1 MGEGVYQLR
10 SSANSKLTATPGSS
24 GLTLNAV
31 GSGKNQQ
38 FRLDYHASG
47 YYTITCQENGLRLTA
62 GKNGVTLAKAS
73 TDNGQLWKAAVYN
86 SGFSLQN
93 RGTGSYLSVSSNA
106 AGGRLILADTAM
118 QWQLALAGAG
128 WTLDGASYPTV
139 NSTLTVGQ
147 TGFPFRGT
155 LRNAYDIRRVT
166 VSIQKSN
173 GSNAISPA
181 TATPNAKSYDLS
193 RLDDAV
199 AFSRLG
205 VGGYTLVIAAENTA
219 GDNYRLESK
228 FYVTDGSYVVSFDP
242 CGGTC
247 SESTRLVSA
256 GQKYGN
262 LPTAVKDGC
271 AFVGWFTQ
279 PDGGQQIT
287 ANSTTGA
294 SNITLYAHYQGQ
306 YTYQFVNYDGSV
318 YAQGKLTAGQT
329 IPRPAGTPTRPA
341 DSQYTYT
348 FTGWQGYTNGMTIS
362 GNVTFT
368 AQYAAKA
375 VESVPKEITT
385 GAYRIADSYLRAI
398 PMGTT
403 ARQLLANLSPSDYI
417 TLPVQG
423 DSLVGT
429 RHDRHLCQ
437 GRPDH
442 PDPDHRGHRRPQ
454 RRRPGHHY
462 RYGPAPGS
470 PAGQDVPDRRGPSGG
485 GPQRRRSGYH
495 HRYGPASGVPAG
507 PGYHATQLSMRDH
520 AMRKNISSA
529 LAGFLAALLLWC
541 LLPVTA
547 EAAGASFSG
556 SGSVRAGDSVTVTFS
571 VSGSNIQGIT
581 AVLHY
586 DSSTL
591 TLTGTRQL
599 IGDSWSVDMSGGNL
613 LAYDQSLNNPIS
625 GSSAV
630 LAVTFRVKSG
640 VAAGT
645 KVSATITDIVTS
657 DGNSD
662 QSLNDASWSA
672 SVASPPSGNA
682 NLSGLSCGSYALS
695 PSFSAGT
702 TEYSVTVPYDVSRL
716 PLDYSAADG
725 GANVSVSGN
734 QLSVGVNT
742 VVLTVTAANGAT
754 RRYTISVTR
763 QPDPTATL
771 SSDADLADLTPSEG
785 KLTPAFAPN
794 ITEYA
799 VYVPYETTKLSLSAT
814 AKDSKALG
822 VTQPDA
828 ALKQGDNV
836 LTVTCTA
843 EDGHHPGLYGP
854 CGADA
859 WLCRD
864 PAPDRRTGAGG
875 PAPEPDDQQPGP
887 FRSLWTALCAPGGSA
902 PADGALGAAVH
913 HPGFAAGGFAGGAVL
928 YRAVRWHFPQPPPY
942 PGSSGPDG
950 AAGAPGAPAGA

>member
-1 MGEGVYQLR
+1 
-10 SSANSKLTATPGSS
+10 
-24 GLTLNAV
+24 
-31 GSGKNQQ
+31 
-38 FRLDYHASG
+38 
-47 YYTITCQENGLRLTA
+47 
-62 GKNGVTLAKAS
+62 
-73 TDNGQLWKAAVYN
+73 
-86 SGFSLQN
+86 
-93 RGTGSYLSVSSNA
+93 
-106 AGGRLILADTAM
+106 
-118 QWQLALAGAG
+118 
-128 WTLDGASYPTV
+128 
-139 NSTLTVGQ
+139 
-147 TGFPFRGT
+147 
-155 LRNAYDIRRVT
+155 
-166 VSIQKSN
+166 
-173 GSNAISPA
+173 
-181 TATPNAKSYDLS
+181 
-193 RLDDAV
+193 
-199 AFSRLG
+199 
-205 VGGYTLVIAAENTA
+205 
-219 GDNYRLESK
+219 
-228 FYVTDGSYVVSFDP
+228 
-242 CGGTC
+242 
-247 SESTRLVSA
+247 
-256 GQKYGN
+256 
-262 LPTAVKDGC
+262 
-271 AFVGWFTQ
+271 
-279 PDGGQQIT
+279 
-287 ANSTTGA
+287 
-294 SNITLYAHYQGQ
+294 
-306 YTYQFVNYDGSV
+306 
-318 YAQGKLTAGQT
+318 
-329 IPRPAGTPTRPA
+329 
-341 DSQYTYT
+341 
-348 FTGWQGYTNGMTIS
+348 
-362 GNVTFT
+362 
-368 AQYAAKA
+368 
-375 VESVPKEITT
+375 
-385 GAYRIADSYLRAI
+385 
-398 PMGTT
+398 
-403 ARQLLANLSPSDYI
+403 
-417 TLPVQG
+417 
-423 DSLVGT
+423 
-429 RHDRHLCQ
+429 
-437 GRPDH
+437 
-442 PDPDHRGHRRPQ
+442 
-454 RRRPGHHY
+454 
-462 RYGPAPGS
+462 
-470 PAGQDVPDRRGPSGG
+470 
-485 GPQRRRSGYH
+485 
-495 HRYGPASGVPAG
+495 
-507 PGYHATQLSMRDH
+507 MRDH
-520 AMRKNISSA
+520 TMRKNISSA

-599 IGDSWSVDMSGGNL
+599 IGDTWSVDMSGGNL

-662 QSLNDASWSA
+662 QNLNDASWSA

-742 VVLTVTAANGAT
+742 MVLTVTAANGAT

-843 EDGHHPGLYGP
+843 KDGTT
-854 CGADA
+854 
-859 WLCRD
+859 RD
-864 PAPDRRTGAGG
+864 YTVHVVRMPAFAGTLPQIG
-875 PAPEPDDQQPGP
+875 QPEPEEPAPEEPQTQPGP
-887 FRSLWTALCAPGGSA
+887 FRALWTAMCAPVDLPLNRWLPMYAILAAGLVILLVLLFFMGRAVGISRSRRRILDRLARMEQPEPQESQPEPEHEPTAQPEESAQEPA
-902 PADGALGAAVH
+902 PAASAQLEAPEPEIPPEPSELPEVPEPA
-913 HPGFAAGGFAGGAVL
+913 
-928 YRAVRWHFPQPPPY
+928 QPEA
-942 PGSSGPDG
+942 PD
-950 AAGAPGAPAGA
+950 PAPAESEPAPVESETPAPEAESATPEEPEAPAPEEPETPESEEKTLDRESLDALLEEIRNM

>member
-1 MGEGVYQLR
+1 
-10 SSANSKLTATPGSS
+10 
-24 GLTLNAV
+24 
-31 GSGKNQQ
+31 
-38 FRLDYHASG
+38 
-47 YYTITCQENGLRLTA
+47 
-62 GKNGVTLAKAS
+62 
-73 TDNGQLWKAAVYN
+73 
-86 SGFSLQN
+86 
-93 RGTGSYLSVSSNA
+93 
-106 AGGRLILADTAM
+106 
-118 QWQLALAGAG
+118 
-128 WTLDGASYPTV
+128 
-139 NSTLTVGQ
+139 
-147 TGFPFRGT
+147 
-155 LRNAYDIRRVT
+155 
-166 VSIQKSN
+166 
-173 GSNAISPA
+173 
-181 TATPNAKSYDLS
+181 
-193 RLDDAV
+193 
-199 AFSRLG
+199 
-205 VGGYTLVIAAENTA
+205 
-219 GDNYRLESK
+219 
-228 FYVTDGSYVVSFDP
+228 
-242 CGGTC
+242 
-247 SESTRLVSA
+247 
-256 GQKYGN
+256 
-262 LPTAVKDGC
+262 
-271 AFVGWFTQ
+271 
-279 PDGGQQIT
+279 
-287 ANSTTGA
+287 
-294 SNITLYAHYQGQ
+294 
-306 YTYQFVNYDGSV
+306 
-318 YAQGKLTAGQT
+318 
-329 IPRPAGTPTRPA
+329 
-341 DSQYTYT
+341 
-348 FTGWQGYTNGMTIS
+348 
-362 GNVTFT
+362 
-368 AQYAAKA
+368 
-375 VESVPKEITT
+375 
-385 GAYRIADSYLRAI
+385 
-398 PMGTT
+398 
-403 ARQLLANLSPSDYI
+403 
-417 TLPVQG
+417 
-423 DSLVGT
+423 
-429 RHDRHLCQ
+429 
-437 GRPDH
+437 
-442 PDPDHRGHRRPQ
+442 
-454 RRRPGHHY
+454 
-462 RYGPAPGS
+462 
-470 PAGQDVPDRRGPSGG
+470 
-485 GPQRRRSGYH
+485 
-495 HRYGPASGVPAG
+495 
-507 PGYHATQLSMRDH
+507 MRDH

-586 DSSTL
+586 DSSAL

-785 KLTPAFAPN
+785 KLSPAFAPN

-843 EDGHHPGLYGP
+843 EDGTTRDYTVHVVRMPGF
-854 CGADA
+854 
-859 WLCRD
+859 
-864 PAPDRRTGAGG
+864 AGTLPQIG
-875 PAPEPDDQQPGP
+875 EPEPEAPVPEPEDQQPGP
-887 FRSLWTALCAPGGSA
+887 FRSLWTALCAPVDLPLLTGRWVPLYAILALQLVVLLVALFFIGRSVGISRSRRRILDRLARMEQPEPQEPQPEPQEPQPEPEHEPTAQPEESAQEPA
-902 PADGALGAAVH
+902 PAASAQPEAPEPEIPPEPSEAPEAPEPAQPEAPDPAPAESEPAPVEPETPAPEAESAA
-913 HPGFAAGGFAGGAVL
+913 PEEPETPESEEK
-928 YRAVRWHFPQPPPY
+928 PQPLDRE
-942 PGSSGPDG
+942 SLD
-950 AAGAPGAPAGA
+950 ALLEEIRNM

>member
-1 MGEGVYQLR
+1 
-10 SSANSKLTATPGSS
+10 
-24 GLTLNAV
+24 
-31 GSGKNQQ
+31 
-38 FRLDYHASG
+38 
-47 YYTITCQENGLRLTA
+47 
-62 GKNGVTLAKAS
+62 
-73 TDNGQLWKAAVYN
+73 
-86 SGFSLQN
+86 
-93 RGTGSYLSVSSNA
+93 
-106 AGGRLILADTAM
+106 
-118 QWQLALAGAG
+118 
-128 WTLDGASYPTV
+128 
-139 NSTLTVGQ
+139 
-147 TGFPFRGT
+147 
-155 LRNAYDIRRVT
+155 
-166 VSIQKSN
+166 
-173 GSNAISPA
+173 
-181 TATPNAKSYDLS
+181 
-193 RLDDAV
+193 
-199 AFSRLG
+199 
-205 VGGYTLVIAAENTA
+205 
-219 GDNYRLESK
+219 
-228 FYVTDGSYVVSFDP
+228 
-242 CGGTC
+242 
-247 SESTRLVSA
+247 
-256 GQKYGN
+256 
-262 LPTAVKDGC
+262 
-271 AFVGWFTQ
+271 
-279 PDGGQQIT
+279 
-287 ANSTTGA
+287 
-294 SNITLYAHYQGQ
+294 
-306 YTYQFVNYDGSV
+306 
-318 YAQGKLTAGQT
+318 
-329 IPRPAGTPTRPA
+329 
-341 DSQYTYT
+341 
-348 FTGWQGYTNGMTIS
+348 
-362 GNVTFT
+362 
-368 AQYAAKA
+368 
-375 VESVPKEITT
+375 
-385 GAYRIADSYLRAI
+385 
-398 PMGTT
+398 
-403 ARQLLANLSPSDYI
+403 
-417 TLPVQG
+417 
-423 DSLVGT
+423 
-429 RHDRHLCQ
+429 
-437 GRPDH
+437 
-442 PDPDHRGHRRPQ
+442 
-454 RRRPGHHY
+454 
-462 RYGPAPGS
+462 
-470 PAGQDVPDRRGPSGG
+470 
-485 GPQRRRSGYH
+485 
-495 HRYGPASGVPAG
+495 
-507 PGYHATQLSMRDH
+507 MRDH

-586 DSSTL
+586 DSSAL

-662 QSLNDASWSA
+662 QNLNDASWSA

-716 PLDYSAADG
+716 PLDYSAADS

-763 QPDPTATL
+763 QPDPTVTL
-771 SSDADLADLTPSEG
+771 SSDADLADMTPSEG

-843 EDGHHPGLYGP
+843 EDGTT
-854 CGADA
+854 
-859 WLCRD
+859 RD
-864 PAPDRRTGAGG
+864 YTVHVVRMPAFAGTLPQIG
-875 PAPEPDDQQPGP
+875 EPEPEDPTPEPGDQQPGP
-887 FRSLWTALCAPGGSA
+887 FRSLWTALCAPVDLPLLTGRWVPLYAILALQLVVLLVALFFIGRSVGISRSRRRILDRLARMEQPEPQPESASEPEPVTQSESA
-902 PADGALGAAVH
+902 PVPEPAAQ
-913 HPGFAAGGFAGGAVL
+913 PESPEPEIPPE
-928 YRAVRWHFPQPPPY
+928 PQPEPPKN
-942 PGSSGPDG
+942 PEPVQPETPAPEP
-950 AAGAPGAPAGA
+950 AAAEPESVPAEPETPAPEEESAAPEEPETPETPESEEKPQTLDRESLDALLEEIRNM

>member
-1 MGEGVYQLR
+1 
-10 SSANSKLTATPGSS
+10 
-24 GLTLNAV
+24 
-31 GSGKNQQ
+31 
-38 FRLDYHASG
+38 
-47 YYTITCQENGLRLTA
+47 
-62 GKNGVTLAKAS
+62 
-73 TDNGQLWKAAVYN
+73 
-86 SGFSLQN
+86 
-93 RGTGSYLSVSSNA
+93 
-106 AGGRLILADTAM
+106 
-118 QWQLALAGAG
+118 
-128 WTLDGASYPTV
+128 
-139 NSTLTVGQ
+139 
-147 TGFPFRGT
+147 
-155 LRNAYDIRRVT
+155 
-166 VSIQKSN
+166 
-173 GSNAISPA
+173 
-181 TATPNAKSYDLS
+181 
-193 RLDDAV
+193 
-199 AFSRLG
+199 
-205 VGGYTLVIAAENTA
+205 
-219 GDNYRLESK
+219 
-228 FYVTDGSYVVSFDP
+228 
-242 CGGTC
+242 
-247 SESTRLVSA
+247 
-256 GQKYGN
+256 
-262 LPTAVKDGC
+262 
-271 AFVGWFTQ
+271 
-279 PDGGQQIT
+279 
-287 ANSTTGA
+287 
-294 SNITLYAHYQGQ
+294 
-306 YTYQFVNYDGSV
+306 
-318 YAQGKLTAGQT
+318 
-329 IPRPAGTPTRPA
+329 
-341 DSQYTYT
+341 
-348 FTGWQGYTNGMTIS
+348 
-362 GNVTFT
+362 
-368 AQYAAKA
+368 
-375 VESVPKEITT
+375 
-385 GAYRIADSYLRAI
+385 
-398 PMGTT
+398 
-403 ARQLLANLSPSDYI
+403 
-417 TLPVQG
+417 
-423 DSLVGT
+423 
-429 RHDRHLCQ
+429 
-437 GRPDH
+437 
-442 PDPDHRGHRRPQ
+442 
-454 RRRPGHHY
+454 
-462 RYGPAPGS
+462 
-470 PAGQDVPDRRGPSGG
+470 
-485 GPQRRRSGYH
+485 
-495 HRYGPASGVPAG
+495 
-507 PGYHATQLSMRDH
+507 MRDH

-571 VSGSNIQGIT
+571 VSGSNIKGIT

-586 DSSTL
+586 DSSAL

-843 EDGHHPGLYGP
+843 EDGTT
-854 CGADA
+854 
-859 WLCRD
+859 RD
-864 PAPDRRTGAGG
+864 YT
-875 PAPEPDDQQPGP
+875 
-887 FRSLWTALCAPGGSA
+887 
-902 PADGALGAAVH
+902 VH
-913 HPGFAAGGFAGGAVL
+913 VVRMPGFAGTL
-928 YRAVRWHFPQPPPY
+928 PLIVRLRSRRPPRRSLTI
-942 PGSSGPDG
+942 SSPVPSDPCGRRCAHRWICPC
-950 AAGAPGAPAGA
+950 

>member
-1 MGEGVYQLR
+1 
-10 SSANSKLTATPGSS
+10 
-24 GLTLNAV
+24 
-31 GSGKNQQ
+31 
-38 FRLDYHASG
+38 
-47 YYTITCQENGLRLTA
+47 
-62 GKNGVTLAKAS
+62 
-73 TDNGQLWKAAVYN
+73 
-86 SGFSLQN
+86 
-93 RGTGSYLSVSSNA
+93 
-106 AGGRLILADTAM
+106 
-118 QWQLALAGAG
+118 
-128 WTLDGASYPTV
+128 
-139 NSTLTVGQ
+139 
-147 TGFPFRGT
+147 
-155 LRNAYDIRRVT
+155 
-166 VSIQKSN
+166 
-173 GSNAISPA
+173 
-181 TATPNAKSYDLS
+181 
-193 RLDDAV
+193 
-199 AFSRLG
+199 
-205 VGGYTLVIAAENTA
+205 
-219 GDNYRLESK
+219 
-228 FYVTDGSYVVSFDP
+228 
-242 CGGTC
+242 
-247 SESTRLVSA
+247 
-256 GQKYGN
+256 
-262 LPTAVKDGC
+262 
-271 AFVGWFTQ
+271 
-279 PDGGQQIT
+279 
-287 ANSTTGA
+287 
-294 SNITLYAHYQGQ
+294 
-306 YTYQFVNYDGSV
+306 
-318 YAQGKLTAGQT
+318 
-329 IPRPAGTPTRPA
+329 
-341 DSQYTYT
+341 
-348 FTGWQGYTNGMTIS
+348 
-362 GNVTFT
+362 
-368 AQYAAKA
+368 
-375 VESVPKEITT
+375 
-385 GAYRIADSYLRAI
+385 
-398 PMGTT
+398 
-403 ARQLLANLSPSDYI
+403 
-417 TLPVQG
+417 
-423 DSLVGT
+423 
-429 RHDRHLCQ
+429 
-437 GRPDH
+437 
-442 PDPDHRGHRRPQ
+442 
-454 RRRPGHHY
+454 
-462 RYGPAPGS
+462 
-470 PAGQDVPDRRGPSGG
+470 
-485 GPQRRRSGYH
+485 
-495 HRYGPASGVPAG
+495 
-507 PGYHATQLSMRDH
+507 MRDH

-662 QSLNDASWSA
+662 QNLNDASWSA

-785 KLTPAFAPN
+785 KLSPAFAPN

-843 EDGHHPGLYGP
+843 EDGTTRDYTVHVVRMPGFAGTLPQIGEP
-854 CGADA
+854 E
-859 WLCRD
+859 
-864 PAPDRRTGAGG
+864 PEAPT
-875 PAPEPDDQQPGP
+875 PEPDDQQPGP
-887 FRSLWTALCAPGGSA
+887 FRSLWTALCAPVDLPLLTGRWVPLYAILALQLVVLLVALFFIGRSVGISRSRRRILDRLARMEQPEPQEPQPEPEHEPTAQPEESAQEPAPAASAQPEVPDPAPAESEPAPVEPETPAPEAESAAPEEPEASA
-902 PADGALGAAVH
+902 PEAESAAPEEPETPAPEAESATPEGPETPESEEKTLDRESLDAL
-913 HPGFAAGGFAGGAVL
+913 L
-928 YRAVRWHFPQPPPY
+928 EEIRNM
-942 PGSSGPDG
+942 
-950 AAGAPGAPAGA
+950 

>member
-1 MGEGVYQLR
+1 
-10 SSANSKLTATPGSS
+10 
-24 GLTLNAV
+24 
-31 GSGKNQQ
+31 
-38 FRLDYHASG
+38 
-47 YYTITCQENGLRLTA
+47 
-62 GKNGVTLAKAS
+62 
-73 TDNGQLWKAAVYN
+73 
-86 SGFSLQN
+86 
-93 RGTGSYLSVSSNA
+93 
-106 AGGRLILADTAM
+106 
-118 QWQLALAGAG
+118 
-128 WTLDGASYPTV
+128 
-139 NSTLTVGQ
+139 
-147 TGFPFRGT
+147 
-155 LRNAYDIRRVT
+155 
-166 VSIQKSN
+166 
-173 GSNAISPA
+173 
-181 TATPNAKSYDLS
+181 
-193 RLDDAV
+193 
-199 AFSRLG
+199 
-205 VGGYTLVIAAENTA
+205 
-219 GDNYRLESK
+219 
-228 FYVTDGSYVVSFDP
+228 
-242 CGGTC
+242 
-247 SESTRLVSA
+247 
-256 GQKYGN
+256 
-262 LPTAVKDGC
+262 
-271 AFVGWFTQ
+271 
-279 PDGGQQIT
+279 
-287 ANSTTGA
+287 
-294 SNITLYAHYQGQ
+294 
-306 YTYQFVNYDGSV
+306 
-318 YAQGKLTAGQT
+318 
-329 IPRPAGTPTRPA
+329 
-341 DSQYTYT
+341 
-348 FTGWQGYTNGMTIS
+348 
-362 GNVTFT
+362 
-368 AQYAAKA
+368 
-375 VESVPKEITT
+375 
-385 GAYRIADSYLRAI
+385 
-398 PMGTT
+398 
-403 ARQLLANLSPSDYI
+403 
-417 TLPVQG
+417 
-423 DSLVGT
+423 
-429 RHDRHLCQ
+429 
-437 GRPDH
+437 
-442 PDPDHRGHRRPQ
+442 
-454 RRRPGHHY
+454 
-462 RYGPAPGS
+462 
-470 PAGQDVPDRRGPSGG
+470 
-485 GPQRRRSGYH
+485 
-495 HRYGPASGVPAG
+495 
-507 PGYHATQLSMRDH
+507 MRDH

-586 DSSTL
+586 DSSAL

-682 NLSGLSCGSYALS
+682 NLSGLSCGSYTLS

-843 EDGHHPGLYGP
+843 EDGTTRDYTVHVVRMPGF
-854 CGADA
+854 
-859 WLCRD
+859 
-864 PAPDRRTGAGG
+864 AGTLPQIG
-875 PAPEPDDQQPGP
+875 EPEPEAPAPEPDDQQPGP
-887 FRSLWTALCAPGGSA
+887 FRSLWTALCAPVDLPLLTGRWVPLYAILALQLVVLLVALFFIGRSVGISRSRRRILDRLARMEQPEPQETQPEPEHEPTAQPEESAQEPA
-902 PADGALGAAVH
+902 PAASA
-913 HPGFAAGGFAGGAVL
+913 
-928 YRAVRWHFPQPPPY
+928 QPEAPEPEIPPE
-942 PGSSGPDG
+942 SSELPEVPEPAQPEAPD
-950 AAGAPGAPAGA
+950 PAPAESEPAPVEPETPASEAESAAPEEPETPAPEAESATPEEPETPESEEKTLDRESLDALLEEIRNM

>member
-1 MGEGVYQLR
+1 
-10 SSANSKLTATPGSS
+10 
-24 GLTLNAV
+24 
-31 GSGKNQQ
+31 
-38 FRLDYHASG
+38 
-47 YYTITCQENGLRLTA
+47 
-62 GKNGVTLAKAS
+62 
-73 TDNGQLWKAAVYN
+73 
-86 SGFSLQN
+86 
-93 RGTGSYLSVSSNA
+93 
-106 AGGRLILADTAM
+106 
-118 QWQLALAGAG
+118 
-128 WTLDGASYPTV
+128 
-139 NSTLTVGQ
+139 
-147 TGFPFRGT
+147 
-155 LRNAYDIRRVT
+155 
-166 VSIQKSN
+166 
-173 GSNAISPA
+173 
-181 TATPNAKSYDLS
+181 
-193 RLDDAV
+193 
-199 AFSRLG
+199 
-205 VGGYTLVIAAENTA
+205 
-219 GDNYRLESK
+219 
-228 FYVTDGSYVVSFDP
+228 
-242 CGGTC
+242 
-247 SESTRLVSA
+247 
-256 GQKYGN
+256 
-262 LPTAVKDGC
+262 
-271 AFVGWFTQ
+271 
-279 PDGGQQIT
+279 
-287 ANSTTGA
+287 
-294 SNITLYAHYQGQ
+294 
-306 YTYQFVNYDGSV
+306 
-318 YAQGKLTAGQT
+318 
-329 IPRPAGTPTRPA
+329 
-341 DSQYTYT
+341 
-348 FTGWQGYTNGMTIS
+348 
-362 GNVTFT
+362 
-368 AQYAAKA
+368 
-375 VESVPKEITT
+375 
-385 GAYRIADSYLRAI
+385 
-398 PMGTT
+398 
-403 ARQLLANLSPSDYI
+403 
-417 TLPVQG
+417 
-423 DSLVGT
+423 
-429 RHDRHLCQ
+429 
-437 GRPDH
+437 
-442 PDPDHRGHRRPQ
+442 
-454 RRRPGHHY
+454 
-462 RYGPAPGS
+462 
-470 PAGQDVPDRRGPSGG
+470 
-485 GPQRRRSGYH
+485 
-495 HRYGPASGVPAG
+495 
-507 PGYHATQLSMRDH
+507 
-520 AMRKNISSA
+520 MRKNISSA

-586 DSSTL
+586 DSSAL

-662 QSLNDASWSA
+662 QNLNDASWSA

-843 EDGHHPGLYGP
+843 EDGTTRDYTVHVVRMPGFAGTLPQIGEP
-854 CGADA
+854 E
-859 WLCRD
+859 
-864 PAPDRRTGAGG
+864 PEAPV
-875 PAPEPDDQQPGP
+875 PEPDDQQPGP
-887 FRSLWTALCAPGGSA
+887 FRSLWTALCAPVDLPLLTGRWVPLYAILALQLVVLLVALFFIGRSVGISRSRRRILDRLARMEQPEPQEPQEPQPEPEHEPTAQPEKSAQEPAPAASAQPEVPEPEIPPEPSELPEVPEPAQPEDPDPAPAEAESA
-902 PADGALGAAVH
+902 PVEPETPAPEAEPAPVEPETPAPEAESAAPEEPETLASEAESATPEEPEIPESEEKPQTLDRESLDAL
-913 HPGFAAGGFAGGAVL
+913 L
-928 YRAVRWHFPQPPPY
+928 EEIRNM
-942 PGSSGPDG
+942 
-950 AAGAPGAPAGA
+950 

>member
-1 MGEGVYQLR
+1 
-10 SSANSKLTATPGSS
+10 
-24 GLTLNAV
+24 
-31 GSGKNQQ
+31 
-38 FRLDYHASG
+38 
-47 YYTITCQENGLRLTA
+47 
-62 GKNGVTLAKAS
+62 
-73 TDNGQLWKAAVYN
+73 
-86 SGFSLQN
+86 
-93 RGTGSYLSVSSNA
+93 
-106 AGGRLILADTAM
+106 
-118 QWQLALAGAG
+118 
-128 WTLDGASYPTV
+128 
-139 NSTLTVGQ
+139 
-147 TGFPFRGT
+147 
-155 LRNAYDIRRVT
+155 
-166 VSIQKSN
+166 
-173 GSNAISPA
+173 
-181 TATPNAKSYDLS
+181 
-193 RLDDAV
+193 
-199 AFSRLG
+199 
-205 VGGYTLVIAAENTA
+205 
-219 GDNYRLESK
+219 
-228 FYVTDGSYVVSFDP
+228 
-242 CGGTC
+242 
-247 SESTRLVSA
+247 
-256 GQKYGN
+256 
-262 LPTAVKDGC
+262 
-271 AFVGWFTQ
+271 
-279 PDGGQQIT
+279 
-287 ANSTTGA
+287 
-294 SNITLYAHYQGQ
+294 
-306 YTYQFVNYDGSV
+306 
-318 YAQGKLTAGQT
+318 
-329 IPRPAGTPTRPA
+329 
-341 DSQYTYT
+341 
-348 FTGWQGYTNGMTIS
+348 
-362 GNVTFT
+362 
-368 AQYAAKA
+368 
-375 VESVPKEITT
+375 
-385 GAYRIADSYLRAI
+385 
-398 PMGTT
+398 
-403 ARQLLANLSPSDYI
+403 
-417 TLPVQG
+417 
-423 DSLVGT
+423 
-429 RHDRHLCQ
+429 
-437 GRPDH
+437 
-442 PDPDHRGHRRPQ
+442 
-454 RRRPGHHY
+454 
-462 RYGPAPGS
+462 
-470 PAGQDVPDRRGPSGG
+470 
-485 GPQRRRSGYH
+485 
-495 HRYGPASGVPAG
+495 
-507 PGYHATQLSMRDH
+507 MRDH
-520 AMRKNISSA
+520 TMRKNISSA

-599 IGDSWSVDMSGGNL
+599 IGDTWSVDMSGGNL

-662 QSLNDASWSA
+662 QNLNDASWSA

-742 VVLTVTAANGAT
+742 MVLTVTAANGAT

-785 KLTPAFAPN
+785 KLTPAFVPN

-843 EDGHHPGLYGP
+843 EDGTT
-854 CGADA
+854 
-859 WLCRD
+859 RD
-864 PAPDRRTGAGG
+864 YTVHVVRMPAFAGTLPQIG
-875 PAPEPDDQQPGP
+875 QPEPEEPAPEEPQTQPGP
-887 FRSLWTALCAPGGSA
+887 FRALWTAMCAPVDLPLNRWLPMYAILAAGLVILLVLLFFMGRAVGISRSRRRILDRLARMEQPEPQESQPEPEHEPTAQPEESAQEPA
-902 PADGALGAAVH
+902 PAASAQLEAPEPEIPPEPSELPEVPEPA
-913 HPGFAAGGFAGGAVL
+913 
-928 YRAVRWHFPQPPPY
+928 QPEA
-942 PGSSGPDG
+942 PD
-950 AAGAPGAPAGA
+950 PAPAESEPAPVESETPAPEAESATPEEPEAPAPEEPETPESEEKTLDRESLDALLEEIRNM

>member
-1 MGEGVYQLR
+1 
-10 SSANSKLTATPGSS
+10 
-24 GLTLNAV
+24 
-31 GSGKNQQ
+31 
-38 FRLDYHASG
+38 
-47 YYTITCQENGLRLTA
+47 
-62 GKNGVTLAKAS
+62 
-73 TDNGQLWKAAVYN
+73 
-86 SGFSLQN
+86 
-93 RGTGSYLSVSSNA
+93 
-106 AGGRLILADTAM
+106 
-118 QWQLALAGAG
+118 
-128 WTLDGASYPTV
+128 
-139 NSTLTVGQ
+139 
-147 TGFPFRGT
+147 
-155 LRNAYDIRRVT
+155 
-166 VSIQKSN
+166 
-173 GSNAISPA
+173 
-181 TATPNAKSYDLS
+181 
-193 RLDDAV
+193 
-199 AFSRLG
+199 
-205 VGGYTLVIAAENTA
+205 
-219 GDNYRLESK
+219 
-228 FYVTDGSYVVSFDP
+228 
-242 CGGTC
+242 
-247 SESTRLVSA
+247 
-256 GQKYGN
+256 
-262 LPTAVKDGC
+262 
-271 AFVGWFTQ
+271 
-279 PDGGQQIT
+279 
-287 ANSTTGA
+287 
-294 SNITLYAHYQGQ
+294 
-306 YTYQFVNYDGSV
+306 
-318 YAQGKLTAGQT
+318 
-329 IPRPAGTPTRPA
+329 
-341 DSQYTYT
+341 
-348 FTGWQGYTNGMTIS
+348 
-362 GNVTFT
+362 
-368 AQYAAKA
+368 
-375 VESVPKEITT
+375 
-385 GAYRIADSYLRAI
+385 
-398 PMGTT
+398 
-403 ARQLLANLSPSDYI
+403 
-417 TLPVQG
+417 
-423 DSLVGT
+423 
-429 RHDRHLCQ
+429 
-437 GRPDH
+437 
-442 PDPDHRGHRRPQ
+442 
-454 RRRPGHHY
+454 
-462 RYGPAPGS
+462 
-470 PAGQDVPDRRGPSGG
+470 
-485 GPQRRRSGYH
+485 
-495 HRYGPASGVPAG
+495 
-507 PGYHATQLSMRDH
+507 MRDH
-520 AMRKNISSA
+520 TMRKNISSA

-599 IGDSWSVDMSGGNL
+599 IGDTWSVDMSGGNL

-662 QSLNDASWSA
+662 QNLNDASWSA

-742 VVLTVTAANGAT
+742 MVLTVTAANGAT

-843 EDGHHPGLYGP
+843 EDGTT
-854 CGADA
+854 
-859 WLCRD
+859 RD
-864 PAPDRRTGAGG
+864 YTVHVVRMPAFAGTLPQIG
-875 PAPEPDDQQPGP
+875 QPEPEEPAPEEPQTQPGP
-887 FRSLWTALCAPGGSA
+887 FRALWTAMCAPVDLPLNRWLPMYAILAAGLVILLVLLFFMGRAVGISRSRRRILDRLARMEQPEPQESQPEPEHEPTAQPEESAQEPA
-902 PADGALGAAVH
+902 PAASA
-913 HPGFAAGGFAGGAVL
+913 
-928 YRAVRWHFPQPPPY
+928 QPEAPEPEIPPE
-942 PGSSGPDG
+942 PSELPEVPEPAQPEAPD
-950 AAGAPGAPAGA
+950 PAPAESEPAPVESETPAPEAESATPEEPEAPAPEEPETPESEEKTLDRESLDALLEEIRNM

>member
-1 MGEGVYQLR
+1 
-10 SSANSKLTATPGSS
+10 
-24 GLTLNAV
+24 
-31 GSGKNQQ
+31 
-38 FRLDYHASG
+38 
-47 YYTITCQENGLRLTA
+47 
-62 GKNGVTLAKAS
+62 
-73 TDNGQLWKAAVYN
+73 
-86 SGFSLQN
+86 
-93 RGTGSYLSVSSNA
+93 
-106 AGGRLILADTAM
+106 
-118 QWQLALAGAG
+118 
-128 WTLDGASYPTV
+128 
-139 NSTLTVGQ
+139 
-147 TGFPFRGT
+147 
-155 LRNAYDIRRVT
+155 
-166 VSIQKSN
+166 
-173 GSNAISPA
+173 
-181 TATPNAKSYDLS
+181 
-193 RLDDAV
+193 
-199 AFSRLG
+199 
-205 VGGYTLVIAAENTA
+205 
-219 GDNYRLESK
+219 
-228 FYVTDGSYVVSFDP
+228 
-242 CGGTC
+242 
-247 SESTRLVSA
+247 
-256 GQKYGN
+256 
-262 LPTAVKDGC
+262 
-271 AFVGWFTQ
+271 
-279 PDGGQQIT
+279 
-287 ANSTTGA
+287 
-294 SNITLYAHYQGQ
+294 
-306 YTYQFVNYDGSV
+306 
-318 YAQGKLTAGQT
+318 
-329 IPRPAGTPTRPA
+329 
-341 DSQYTYT
+341 
-348 FTGWQGYTNGMTIS
+348 
-362 GNVTFT
+362 
-368 AQYAAKA
+368 
-375 VESVPKEITT
+375 
-385 GAYRIADSYLRAI
+385 
-398 PMGTT
+398 
-403 ARQLLANLSPSDYI
+403 
-417 TLPVQG
+417 
-423 DSLVGT
+423 
-429 RHDRHLCQ
+429 
-437 GRPDH
+437 
-442 PDPDHRGHRRPQ
+442 
-454 RRRPGHHY
+454 
-462 RYGPAPGS
+462 
-470 PAGQDVPDRRGPSGG
+470 
-485 GPQRRRSGYH
+485 
-495 HRYGPASGVPAG
+495 
-507 PGYHATQLSMRDH
+507 MRDH
-520 AMRKNISSA
+520 TMRKNISSA

-599 IGDSWSVDMSGGNL
+599 IGDTWSVDMSGGNL

-662 QSLNDASWSA
+662 QNLNDASWSA

-725 GANVSVSGN
+725 ANVSVSGN

-742 VVLTVTAANGAT
+742 MVLTVTAANGAT

-843 EDGHHPGLYGP
+843 EDGTT
-854 CGADA
+854 
-859 WLCRD
+859 RD
-864 PAPDRRTGAGG
+864 YTVHVVRMPAFAGTLPQIG
-875 PAPEPDDQQPGP
+875 QPEPEEPAPEEPQTQPGP
-887 FRSLWTALCAPGGSA
+887 FRALWTAMCAPVDLPLNRWLPMYAILAAGLVILLVLLFFMGRAVGISRSRRRILDRLARMEQPEPQESQPEPEHEPTAQPEESAQEPA
-902 PADGALGAAVH
+902 PAASAQLEAPEPEIPPEPSELPEVPEPA
-913 HPGFAAGGFAGGAVL
+913 
-928 YRAVRWHFPQPPPY
+928 QPEA
-942 PGSSGPDG
+942 PD
-950 AAGAPGAPAGA
+950 PAPAESEPAPVESETPAPEAESATPEEPEAPAPEEPETPESEEKTLDRESLDALLEEIRNM

>member
-1 MGEGVYQLR
+1 
-10 SSANSKLTATPGSS
+10 
-24 GLTLNAV
+24 
-31 GSGKNQQ
+31 
-38 FRLDYHASG
+38 
-47 YYTITCQENGLRLTA
+47 
-62 GKNGVTLAKAS
+62 
-73 TDNGQLWKAAVYN
+73 
-86 SGFSLQN
+86 
-93 RGTGSYLSVSSNA
+93 
-106 AGGRLILADTAM
+106 
-118 QWQLALAGAG
+118 
-128 WTLDGASYPTV
+128 
-139 NSTLTVGQ
+139 
-147 TGFPFRGT
+147 
-155 LRNAYDIRRVT
+155 
-166 VSIQKSN
+166 
-173 GSNAISPA
+173 
-181 TATPNAKSYDLS
+181 
-193 RLDDAV
+193 
-199 AFSRLG
+199 
-205 VGGYTLVIAAENTA
+205 
-219 GDNYRLESK
+219 
-228 FYVTDGSYVVSFDP
+228 
-242 CGGTC
+242 
-247 SESTRLVSA
+247 
-256 GQKYGN
+256 
-262 LPTAVKDGC
+262 
-271 AFVGWFTQ
+271 
-279 PDGGQQIT
+279 
-287 ANSTTGA
+287 
-294 SNITLYAHYQGQ
+294 
-306 YTYQFVNYDGSV
+306 
-318 YAQGKLTAGQT
+318 
-329 IPRPAGTPTRPA
+329 
-341 DSQYTYT
+341 
-348 FTGWQGYTNGMTIS
+348 
-362 GNVTFT
+362 
-368 AQYAAKA
+368 
-375 VESVPKEITT
+375 
-385 GAYRIADSYLRAI
+385 
-398 PMGTT
+398 
-403 ARQLLANLSPSDYI
+403 
-417 TLPVQG
+417 
-423 DSLVGT
+423 
-429 RHDRHLCQ
+429 
-437 GRPDH
+437 
-442 PDPDHRGHRRPQ
+442 
-454 RRRPGHHY
+454 
-462 RYGPAPGS
+462 
-470 PAGQDVPDRRGPSGG
+470 
-485 GPQRRRSGYH
+485 
-495 HRYGPASGVPAG
+495 
-507 PGYHATQLSMRDH
+507 
-520 AMRKNISSA
+520 MRKNISSA

-599 IGDSWSVDMSGGNL
+599 IGDTWSVDMSGGNL

-662 QSLNDASWSA
+662 QNLNDASWSA

-725 GANVSVSGN
+725 SANVSVSGN

-742 VVLTVTAANGAT
+742 MVLTVTAANGAT

-843 EDGHHPGLYGP
+843 EDGTT
-854 CGADA
+854 
-859 WLCRD
+859 RD
-864 PAPDRRTGAGG
+864 YTVHVVRMPAFAGTLPQIG
-875 PAPEPDDQQPGP
+875 QPEPEEPAPEEPQTQPGP
-887 FRSLWTALCAPGGSA
+887 FRALWTAMCAPVDLPLNRWLPMYAILAAGLVILLVLLFFMGRAVGISRSRRRILDRLARMEQPEPQESQPEPEHEPTAQPEESAQEPA
-902 PADGALGAAVH
+902 PAASAQLEAPEPEIPPEPSELPEVPEPA
-913 HPGFAAGGFAGGAVL
+913 
-928 YRAVRWHFPQPPPY
+928 QPEA
-942 PGSSGPDG
+942 PD
-950 AAGAPGAPAGA
+950 PAPAESEPAPVESETPAPEAESATPEEPEAPAPEEPETPESEEKTLDRESLDALLEEIRNM